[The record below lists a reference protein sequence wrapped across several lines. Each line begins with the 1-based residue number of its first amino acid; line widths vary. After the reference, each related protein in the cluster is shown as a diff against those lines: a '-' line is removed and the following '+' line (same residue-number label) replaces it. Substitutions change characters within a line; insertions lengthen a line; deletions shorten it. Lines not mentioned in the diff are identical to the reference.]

1 MDTDL
6 RKYYSFG
13 TCGGFV
19 SETIKYV
26 PQDSIKSESHDDAA
40 PKVSYVMLTDA
51 QDKNTTSTDKNKKE
65 RLPIS
70 EFLSKVILMIYF
82 SAMCMSVAWMG
93 FKESTAC
100 GLFTSCISA
109 LFFGMLLPLIV
120 NDGNNASKN
129 KETK

>member
-26 PQDSIKSESHDDAA
+26 PQDSIKSENHDDATT
-40 PKVSYVMLTDA
+40 KVSYVMLTDA
-51 QDKNTTSTDKNKKE
+51 QGKNAASTVKSNKE

-70 EFLSKVILMIYF
+70 EFLSKAILIICIL
-82 SAMCMSVAWMG
+82 AMYASVSWTA
-93 FKESTAC
+93 FCESTTC
-100 GLFTSCISA
+100 GLFVSCIFA
-109 LFFGMLLPLIV
+109 LFFGMLFPLII
-120 NDGNNASKN
+120 NDGSNTFKN